1 MGPGHLRQRY
11 RHPHLEQ
18 VCSKSPNDAVYRI
31 HYSIQGCAL
40 RPCVPASA
48 RSETATARGE
58 AGGGRLGQDR
68 QRPKTFI
75 HGAKAARPEVRL
87 SSQDHEDGMSD
98 QKKSRS

>member
-18 VCSKSPNDAVYRI
+18 VCSKTQNDAVYRI

-40 RPCVPASA
+40 PPCVPASA

-58 AGGGRLGQDR
+58 AGGSWLGQDH
-68 QRPKTFI
+68 QRPQTCI
-75 HGAKAARPEVRL
+75 HGAKVAHPEVRHTP
-87 SSQDHEDGMSD
+87 QDHEEGLSE